1 MAAMTDAAVLRLA
14 AEARAVEQGH
24 VARTDGPRDYLV
36 RSDTIEGSWRV
47 EWRPLSDWIL
57 FACTCPAGV
66 NHTFCKHVALVGRRL
81 ERDAIAVWRDGW
93 WWLCHPAQH
102 PVPSDPFEGL

>member
-1 MAAMTDAAVLRLA
+1 VNAAVLRLA

-24 VARTDGPRDYLV
+24 VARADGLRSYRV
-36 RSDTIEGSWRV
+36 RSDTVEGSWRV
-47 EWRPLSDWIL
+47 EWRPLGEWIL

-81 ERDAIAVWRDGW
+81 ERDRIAVWRDGW
-93 WWLCHPAQH
+93 WWLRESECHPMPA
-102 PVPSDPFEGL
+102 DIFEGL